1 MTPEIVTG
9 TIIGAVT
16 DLWVAVLMVLGYA
29 ND

>member
-1 MTPEIVTG
+1 MSPEFVTG

-16 DLWVAVLMVLGYA
+16 DLWVAVLLALGYA